1 MTDLEILVGLA
12 MLVGLVG
19 VLIPILPGLP
29 LIALAAFAWALLGEV
44 GGVGWLVAVVVLGI
58 GVVGL
63 VVANTLPA
71 KRSLESGVP
80 PWVLGVAAVG
90 VVVGFFVIPVVGALV
105 GGPVALFLAEIAR
118 HRRLGPAWAST
129 RQALVAIG
137 IGIGV
142 QLGAGVAMIAVW
154 AAGVALT

>member
-1 MTDLEILVGLA
+1 MTALEILVGLV
-12 MLVGLVG
+12 MLLGLVG

-29 LIALAAFAWALLGEV
+29 VIALAAFAWALLGDA
-44 GGVGWLVAVVVLGI
+44 GAVGWLVAVVVLGI
-58 GVVGL
+58 GIAGL
-63 VVANTLPA
+63 VVANALPA
-71 KRSLESGVP
+71 KRSLEAGVP
-80 PWVLGVAAVG
+80 AWVLGVATIG
-90 VVVGFFVIPVVGALV
+90 VIVGFFVIPVVGALV
-105 GGPVALFLAEIAR
+105 GGPAALFLAEIAR
-118 HRRLGPAWAST
+118 HRQLGPAWAST